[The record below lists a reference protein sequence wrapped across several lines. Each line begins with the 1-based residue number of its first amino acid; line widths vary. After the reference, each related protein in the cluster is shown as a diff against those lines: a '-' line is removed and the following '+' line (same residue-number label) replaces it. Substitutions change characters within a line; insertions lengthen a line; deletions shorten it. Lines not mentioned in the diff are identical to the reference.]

1 MQEELKKLNLL
12 KPEPMNDP
20 KTTFQIGCEKAF
32 DEEHW
37 QKINYSTGCYENNFA
52 VGKVNYRNL
61 DLEKQRAYTLRNKSL
76 LGLEKLLVDF
86 ETHFTENGGKV
97 FWARNA
103 DDALT
108 MIFDLIR
115 KEKANAVLRS
125 NSTVL
130 DEIELNG
137 FLERKNINVVETQV
151 ARFILH
157 QGKQKPYHPVS
168 PSIHLSKEENNT
180 ILTGAFK
187 LKADSTTKQI
197 VNFVRHEVSIESKKV
212 PICITGANFLLS
224 DSGGVVLTENEGNIL
239 KSTSQA
245 RIHIVVAGIAKV
257 IPTIADLSVLLPLLS
272 LHSSGQ
278 SMAACN
284 TITFGPASAGNGPE
298 QMYVILLD
306 NNRSELLSHEKQ
318 RKVMS
323 CIHCGACVSVCP
335 IYKNIG
341 GYSYGT
347 KHIGPLGVVMTPL
360 MTGMEEY
367 NHLNAACS
375 LCGKCTDICP
385 VKIPLDDLII
395 ENRHLAL
402 TEKTGNP
409 KYDALLKAMI
419 WHCKSRKKMDSPLF
433 FKKLEMKRL
442 LGLLWGDKRP
452 LPEFASK
459 SFSQQ
464 WKERNL

>member
-1 MQEELKKLNLL
+1 MSEPITIFQE
-12 KPEPMNDP
+12 
-20 KTTFQIGCEKAF
+20 GCEKAF

-37 QKINYSTGCYENNFA
+37 QKINYSTGCFESNFA
-52 VGKVNYRNL
+52 KGKVNYRNL
-61 DLEKQRAYTLRNKSL
+61 DLEKQRAYTLRNKAL

-97 FWARNA
+97 LWARNA

-108 MIFDLIR
+108 MVFDIIR
-115 KEKANAVLRS
+115 KEKANAIMRS

-137 FLERKNINVVETQV
+137 FLERKNIRVVETEV

-157 QGKQKPYHPVS
+157 NGQQKSYHPLA
-168 PSIHLSKEENNT
+168 PSIHLSKEENNA
-180 ILTGAFK
+180 ILTSAFK
-187 LKADSTTKQI
+187 LKADSSAKQM
-197 VNFVRHEVSIESKKV
+197 VNFVRHEVGIESQKV
-212 PICITGANFLLS
+212 SVCITGANFLLS
-224 DSGGVVLTENEGNIL
+224 DTGGVVLTENEGNIL
-239 KSTSQA
+239 KSTSIA
-245 RIHIVVAGIAKV
+245 KVHIVIAGIAKV
-257 IPTIADLSVLLPLLS
+257 IPNMDDLGVLLPLLS

-278 SMAACN
+278 SMTAFN
-284 TITFGPASAGNGPE
+284 NITFGPAKNGFGPE

-335 IYKNIG
+335 VYKNIG
-341 GYSYGT
+341 GYSYGS
-347 KHIGPLGVVMTPL
+347 KHIGPVGVVMTPL
-360 MTGMEEY
+360 MEGLSDY

-375 LCGKCTDICP
+375 LCGKCVDICP

-395 ENRHLAL
+395 ENRHLAIN
-402 TEKTGNP
+402 EKTGNSR
-409 KYDALLKAMI
+409 YDALVKTMI

-442 LGLLWGDKRP
+442 LGPLWGEKNIPD
-452 LPEFASK
+452 FASK

-464 WKERNL
+464 WRERNL

>member
-1 MQEELKKLNLL
+1 MS
-12 KPEPMNDP
+12 EPN
-20 KTTFQIGCEKAF
+20 TIFQQGCETAF

-37 QKINYSTGCYENNFA
+37 QKINYSTGCFETNFA
-52 VGKVNYRNL
+52 KGKVNYRNL
-61 DLEKQRAYTLRNKSL
+61 DLEIQRAYTLRNKSL
-76 LGLEKLLVDF
+76 LGLEKLVVDF

-97 FWARNA
+97 LWARNA

-115 KEKANAVLRS
+115 KEKANSIMRS

-137 FLERKNINVVETQV
+137 FLERKNIHVVETKV
-151 ARFILH
+151 GRFILH
-157 QGKQKPYHPVS
+157 EGEQKPYHPLM
-168 PSIHLSKEENNT
+168 PSIHLSKEENNA

-187 LKADSTTKQI
+187 LKPDSTVRQM
-197 VNFVRHEVSIESKKV
+197 VNFVRHEVAIESKDV

-224 DSGGVVLTENEGNIL
+224 DTGGVVLTENEGNIL
-239 KSTSQA
+239 KSTSTA
-245 RIHIVVAGIAKV
+245 KVHIVVAGIAKV
-257 IPTIADLSVLLPLLS
+257 IQNTDDLSVLLPLLS
-272 LHSSGQ
+272 MHSSGQ

-284 TITFGPASAGNGPE
+284 TITFGPTKTGKGPG

-306 NNRSELLSHEKQ
+306 NNRSELLAHEKQ
-318 RKVMS
+318 RKAMS

-335 IYKNIG
+335 VYKNIG

-347 KHIGPLGVVMTPL
+347 KHIGPVGTVMTPL
-360 MTGMEEY
+360 MLGMEEY
-367 NHLNAACS
+367 HHLNAACA
-375 LCGKCTDICP
+375 LCGKCVDICP
-385 VKIPLDDLII
+385 VKIPIDDLII
-395 ENRHLAL
+395 ENRHLAM
-402 TEKTGNP
+402 TKKEGNARF
-409 KYDALLKAMI
+409 DALVKAMV
-419 WHCKSRKKMDSPLF
+419 WHCKSRKKMDGPMF
-433 FKKLEMKRL
+433 FKKMEMKRL
-442 LGLLWGDKRP
+442 LGSLWGNRT

>member
-1 MQEELKKLNLL
+1 
-12 KPEPMNDP
+12 MNEP
-20 KTTFQIGCEKAF
+20 KTIFKQGCEVAF

-37 QKINYSTGCYENNFA
+37 QKINYSTGCYEQSFA
-52 VGKVNYRNL
+52 KGKENYRNL

-76 LGLEKLLVDF
+76 LNLEKLLVDF

-97 FWARNA
+97 LWARNA

-108 MIFDLIR
+108 MIFDLIC
-115 KEKANAVLRS
+115 KEKANAITRS

-137 FLERKNINVVETQV
+137 FLERKNIRIVETEIG
-151 ARFILH
+151 RFVLH
-157 QGKQKPYHPVS
+157 TAKQKSYHPLS
-168 PSIHLSKEENNT
+168 PSIHLSKEENNA
-180 ILTGAFK
+180 ILTEHFK
-187 LKADSTTKQI
+187 LKADSSVKQM
-197 VNFVRHEVSIESKKV
+197 VNFVRHEVGIESKDAS
-212 PICITGANFLLS
+212 ICITGANFLLS
-224 DSGGVVLTENEGNIL
+224 ESGGVVLTENEGNIL
-239 KSTSQA
+239 KSTSSA

-257 IPTIADLSVLLPLLS
+257 IPNIDDLSVLLPLLS
-272 LHSSGQ
+272 LHASGQ

-284 TITFGPASAGNGPE
+284 TITFGPARTGNGPE

-306 NNRSELLSHEKQ
+306 NNRSSLLSHEKQ

-335 IYKNIG
+335 VYKNIG

-347 KHIGPLGVVMTPL
+347 KHIGPVGTVMTPL
-360 MTGMEEY
+360 MEGLEEY

-375 LCGKCTDICP
+375 LCGKCVEICP

-395 ENRHLAL
+395 ENRHLAI
-402 TEKTGNP
+402 TEKTGNSR
-409 KYDALLKAMI
+409 YDALVKAMI
-419 WHCKSRKKMDSPLF
+419 WHCKSRKKMDGPLF
-433 FKKLEMKRL
+433 LKKLELKRF
-442 LGLLWGDKRP
+442 LGPIFGDRP
-452 LPEFASK
+452 MPEFASK

-464 WKERNL
+464 WRERNL

>member
-1 MQEELKKLNLL
+1 MMISDPNIVFEE
-12 KPEPMNDP
+12 
-20 KTTFQIGCEKAF
+20 GCALAF
-32 DEEHW
+32 DDEHW
-37 QKINYSTGCYENNFA
+37 QKINYSTSCFENNFA
-52 VGKVNYRNL
+52 KGKENYRNL

-86 ETHFTENGGKV
+86 ETHFNENGGKV
-97 FWARNA
+97 LWARNA

-108 MIFDLIR
+108 MIFDLIC
-115 KEKANAVLRS
+115 KEKASAVMRS

-137 FLERKNINVVETQV
+137 FLERKDIRIVETEV
-151 ARFILH
+151 ARFVLH
-157 QGKQKPYHPVS
+157 KGQKKSYHPLA
-168 PSIHLSKEENNT
+168 PSIHLSKEENNA
-180 ILTGAFK
+180 ILTSAFK
-187 LKADSTTKQI
+187 LKPDSSAKQM
-197 VNFVRHEVSIESKKV
+197 VNFVRHEVSIESQDA

-239 KSTSQA
+239 KSTSLA
-245 RIHIVVAGIAKV
+245 KVHIVVAGIAKV
-257 IPTIADLSVLLPLLS
+257 IPSIDDLSVLLPLVS

-284 TITFGPASAGNGPE
+284 SITFGPSKTGNGPE

-306 NNRSELLSHEKQ
+306 NNRSEMLSQEQQ

-323 CIHCGACVSVCP
+323 CIHCGACISVCP
-335 IYKNIG
+335 VYKNIG

-347 KHIGPLGVVMTPL
+347 KHIGPVGTVMTPL
-360 MTGMEEY
+360 MAGMEEY
-367 NHLNAACS
+367 NYLNSACA
-375 LCGKCTDICP
+375 LCGKCVEICP
-385 VKIPLDDLII
+385 MKIPLDDLII
-395 ENRHLAL
+395 ENRHLAM
-402 TEKTGNP
+402 TEKKGNA

-433 FKKLEMKRL
+433 LKKIELKRL
-442 LGLLWGDKRP
+442 LGPVWGERRTM
-452 LPEFASK
+452 PEFAPK
-459 SFSQQ
+459 SFSQL

>member
-1 MQEELKKLNLL
+1 MS
-12 KPEPMNDP
+12 EPN
-20 KTTFQIGCEKAF
+20 TIFQQGCETAF

-37 QKINYSTGCYENNFA
+37 QKINYSTGCFETNFA
-52 VGKVNYRNL
+52 KGKVNYRNL

-97 FWARNA
+97 LWARNA

-115 KEKANAVLRS
+115 KEKANSIMRS

-137 FLERKNINVVETQV
+137 FLERKNIHVVETKV
-151 ARFILH
+151 GRFILH
-157 QGKQKPYHPVS
+157 EGEQKPYHPLM
-168 PSIHLSKEENNT
+168 PSIHLSKEENNA

-187 LKADSTTKQI
+187 LKADSTVRQM
-197 VNFVRHEVSIESKKV
+197 VNFVRHEVAIESKDV

-224 DSGGVVLTENEGNIL
+224 DTGGVVLTENEGNIL
-239 KSTSQA
+239 KSTSTA
-245 RIHIVVAGIAKV
+245 KVHIVVAGIAKV
-257 IPTIADLSVLLPLLS
+257 IQNTDDLSVLLPLLS
-272 LHSSGQ
+272 MHSSGQ

-284 TITFGPASAGNGPE
+284 TITFGPTKTGKGPGK
-298 QMYVILLD
+298 MYVILLD
-306 NNRSELLSHEKQ
+306 NNRSELLAHEKQ
-318 RKVMS
+318 RKAMS

-335 IYKNIG
+335 VYKNIG

-347 KHIGPLGVVMTPL
+347 KHIGPVGTVMTPL
-360 MTGMEEY
+360 MLGMEEY
-367 NHLNAACS
+367 HHLNAACA
-375 LCGKCTDICP
+375 LCGKCVDICP
-385 VKIPLDDLII
+385 VKIPIDDLII
-395 ENRHLAL
+395 ENRHLAM
-402 TEKTGNP
+402 TKKEGNVRF
-409 KYDALLKAMI
+409 DALVKAMV
-419 WHCKSRKKMDSPLF
+419 WHCKSRKKMDGPMF
-433 FKKLEMKRL
+433 FKKMEMKRL
-442 LGLLWGDKRP
+442 LGSLWGNRT

>member
-1 MQEELKKLNLL
+1 MS
-12 KPEPMNDP
+12 DP
-20 KTTFQIGCEKAF
+20 KTVFMESCETAF

-37 QKINYSTGCYENNFA
+37 QKINYSTGCYENSFA
-52 VGKVNYRNL
+52 KGKDNYRNL

-86 ETHFTENGGKV
+86 ETHFNDNGGKV
-97 FWARNA
+97 LWARNA

-108 MIFDLIR
+108 MVYDLIR
-115 KEKANAVLRS
+115 KEKANAIMRS

-137 FLERKNINVVETQV
+137 FLERKNIKVLETQV

-157 QGKQKPYHPVS
+157 KGEKKPYHPVS
-168 PSIHLSKEENNT
+168 PSIQLSKEENNA
-180 ILTGAFK
+180 ILTEAFK
-187 LKADSTTKQI
+187 LKSDSSAKQI
-197 VNFVRHEVSIESKKV
+197 VNFVRHEVGIESKDV
-212 PICITGANFLLS
+212 PVCITGANFLLS
-224 DSGGVVLTENEGNIL
+224 DTGGVVLTENEGNIL

-245 RIHIVVAGIAKV
+245 RVHIVVAGIAKV
-257 IPTIADLSVLLPLLS
+257 IPSIDDLAVLLPLLS
-272 LHSSGQ
+272 LHASGQ

-284 TITFGPASAGNGPE
+284 TVTFGPANTGNGPE

-335 IYKNIG
+335 VYKNIG
-341 GYSYGT
+341 GYAYGS
-347 KHIGPLGVVMTPL
+347 KHIGPMGVVMTPL
-360 MTGMEEY
+360 MAGMEEY
-367 NHLNAACS
+367 SHLNSACA

-395 ENRHLAL
+395 ENRHEAIV
-402 TEKTGNP
+402 EKTGNSR
-409 KYDALLKAMI
+409 YDALVKAMI
-419 WHCKSRKKMDSPLF
+419 WHCKSRKRMDSHLF
-433 FKKLEMKRL
+433 FKKLQMKRL
-442 LGLLWGDKRP
+442 LGPVWGDDRP
-452 LPEFASK
+452 MPDFATK

-464 WKERNL
+464 WQERNL

>member
-1 MQEELKKLNLL
+1 M
-12 KPEPMNDP
+12 MMSDP
-20 KTTFQIGCEKAF
+20 KNTFLESCTLAF
-32 DEEHW
+32 DDEHW
-37 QKINYSTGCYENNFA
+37 QKINYSTSCFENNFA
-52 VGKVNYRNL
+52 KGKENYRNL

-76 LGLEKLLVDF
+76 LSLEKLLVDF

-97 FWARNA
+97 LWARNA

-115 KEKANAVLRS
+115 KEKANAIMRS

-137 FLERKNINVVETQV
+137 FLEHKNIRIVETEV
-151 ARFILH
+151 ARFVLH
-157 QGKQKPYHPVS
+157 MGRKKAYHPLA
-168 PSIHLSKEENNT
+168 PSIHLSKEENNA
-180 ILTGAFK
+180 ILTSSFK
-187 LKADSTTKQI
+187 LKPDSSAKQM
-197 VNFVRHEVSIESKKV
+197 VNFVRHEVNIESQDV
-212 PICITGANFLLS
+212 PVCITGANFLLS
-224 DSGGVVLTENEGNIL
+224 DTGGVVLTENEGNIL
-239 KSTSQA
+239 KSTSMA
-245 RIHIVVAGIAKV
+245 KMHIVVAGIAKV
-257 IPTIADLSVLLPLLS
+257 IPSIDDLSVLLPLVS

-284 TITFGPASAGNGPE
+284 SITFGPSINSNGPE

-306 NNRSELLSHEKQ
+306 NNRSELLAHEKQ

-323 CIHCGACVSVCP
+323 CIHCGACISVCP

-347 KHIGPLGVVMTPL
+347 KHIGPVGTVMMPL
-360 MTGMEEY
+360 MEGLEDY
-367 NHLNAACS
+367 NYLNSACS
-375 LCGKCTDICP
+375 LCGKCVEICP

-395 ENRHLAL
+395 ENRHLAM
-402 TEKTGNP
+402 TEKAGNSR
-409 KYDALLKAMI
+409 YDALLKAMI

-433 FKKLEMKRL
+433 FKKLELKRL
-442 LGLLWGDKRP
+442 FSLLWGNNRTM
-452 LPEFASK
+452 PEFAAK

>member
-1 MQEELKKLNLL
+1 MSE
-12 KPEPMNDP
+12 P
-20 KTTFQIGCEKAF
+20 KTQFKQGCEVAF

-37 QKINYSTGCYENNFA
+37 QKINYSTGCYEQNFA
-52 VGKVNYRNL
+52 KGKVNYRNI

-76 LGLEKLLVDF
+76 LSLEKLLVDF
-86 ETHFTENGGKV
+86 ETHFTDNGGKV
-97 FWARNA
+97 LWARNA

-108 MIFDLIR
+108 MVFDVIR
-115 KEKANAVLRS
+115 KEKANAITRS

-137 FLERKNINVVETQV
+137 FLERNNIRVVETEIG
-151 ARFILH
+151 RFVLH
-157 QGKQKPYHPVS
+157 TAKMKSYHPLS
-168 PSIHLSKEENNT
+168 PSIHLSKEENNAV
-180 ILTGAFK
+180 LTEHFK
-187 LKADSTTKQI
+187 LKSDSSIKQM
-197 VNFVRHEVSIESKKV
+197 VNFVRHEVAVESQDV

-239 KSTSQA
+239 KSTAKA
-245 RIHIVVAGIAKV
+245 RIHIVVADIAKV
-257 IPTIADLSVLLPLLS
+257 VSTIDDLGVLLPLLS

-284 TITFGPASAGNGPE
+284 TITFGPAKTGNGPE

-306 NNRSELLSHEKQ
+306 NNRSQLLSHEKQ
-318 RKVMS
+318 RQVMS

-347 KHIGPLGVVMTPL
+347 KHIGPVGTVMTPL
-360 MTGMEEY
+360 MEGLEEY
-367 NHLNAACS
+367 NHLNSACS
-375 LCGKCTDICP
+375 LCGKCVEICP

-395 ENRHLAL
+395 ENRHLAII
-402 TEKTGNP
+402 EKTGNSRF
-409 KYDALLKAMI
+409 DSVLKAMI

-433 FKKLEMKRL
+433 LKKIELKRL
-442 LGLLWGDKRP
+442 LGPLYGDRP
-452 LPEFASK
+452 MPEFASK

-464 WKERNL
+464 RRERNL

>member
-1 MQEELKKLNLL
+1 
-12 KPEPMNDP
+12 MNEP
-20 KTTFQIGCEKAF
+20 KTIFKQGCEVAF

-37 QKINYSTGCYENNFA
+37 QKINYSTGCYEQSFA
-52 VGKVNYRNL
+52 KGKENYRNL

-76 LGLEKLLVDF
+76 LNLEKLLVDF

-97 FWARNA
+97 LWARNA

-108 MIFDLIR
+108 MIFDLIC
-115 KEKANAVLRS
+115 KEKANAITRS

-137 FLERKNINVVETQV
+137 FLERKNIHIVETEIG
-151 ARFILH
+151 RFVLH
-157 QGKQKPYHPVS
+157 TAKQKSYHPLS
-168 PSIHLSKEENNT
+168 PSIHLSKEENNA
-180 ILTGAFK
+180 ILTEHFK
-187 LKADSTTKQI
+187 LKVDSSVKQM
-197 VNFVRHEVSIESKKV
+197 VNFVRHEVGIESKDAS
-212 PICITGANFLLS
+212 ICITGANFLLS
-224 DSGGVVLTENEGNIL
+224 ESGGVVLTENEGNIL
-239 KSTSQA
+239 KSTSSA

-257 IPTIADLSVLLPLLS
+257 IPNIDDLSVLLPLLS
-272 LHSSGQ
+272 LHASGQ

-284 TITFGPASAGNGPE
+284 TITFGPARTGNGPE

-306 NNRSELLSHEKQ
+306 NNRSSLLSHEKQ

-335 IYKNIG
+335 VYKNIG

-347 KHIGPLGVVMTPL
+347 KHIGPVGTVMTPL
-360 MTGMEEY
+360 MEGLEEY

-375 LCGKCTDICP
+375 LCGKCVEICP

-395 ENRHLAL
+395 ENRHLAI
-402 TEKTGNP
+402 TEKTGNSR
-409 KYDALLKAMI
+409 YDALVKAMI
-419 WHCKSRKKMDSPLF
+419 WHCKSRKKMDGPLF
-433 FKKLEMKRL
+433 LKKLELKRF
-442 LGLLWGDKRP
+442 LGPIFGDRP
-452 LPEFASK
+452 MPEFASK

-464 WKERNL
+464 WRERNL

>member
-1 MQEELKKLNLL
+1 
-12 KPEPMNDP
+12 MNEP
-20 KTTFQIGCEKAF
+20 KTIFNQGCEVAF

-37 QKINYSTGCYENNFA
+37 QKINYSTGCYEQNFTK
-52 VGKVNYRNL
+52 GKENYRNL
-61 DLEKQRAYTLRNKSL
+61 DLEKQRAYTLRNKSML
-76 LGLEKLLVDF
+76 NLEKLLVDF

-97 FWARNA
+97 LWARNA

-115 KEKANAVLRS
+115 KEKANAITRS
-125 NSTVL
+125 NSTIL

-137 FLERKNINVVETQV
+137 FLERKNIRVVETEIG
-151 ARFILH
+151 RFVLH
-157 QGKQKPYHPVS
+157 TAKQKSYHPLS
-168 PSIHLSKEENNT
+168 PSIHLSKEENNAL
-180 ILTGAFK
+180 LTEHFK
-187 LKADSTTKQI
+187 LKSDSSIKQM
-197 VNFVRHEVSIESKKV
+197 VNFVRHEVAVESKDA
-212 PICITGANFLLS
+212 PICVTGANFLLS
-224 DSGGVVLTENEGNIL
+224 ESGGVVLTENEGNIL
-239 KSTSQA
+239 KSSSTA
-245 RIHIVVAGIAKV
+245 KIHIVVAGIAKM
-257 IPTIADLSVLLPLLS
+257 IPSIDDLSVLLPLVS
-272 LHSSGQ
+272 LHASGQ

-284 TITFGPASAGNGPE
+284 TITFGPAKTGKGPE

-347 KHIGPLGVVMTPL
+347 KHIGPVGTVMTPL
-360 MTGMEEY
+360 MEGLEEY
-367 NHLNAACS
+367 NHLNSACS
-375 LCGKCTDICP
+375 LCGKCVEICP

-395 ENRHLAL
+395 ENRHLAID
-402 TEKTGNP
+402 EKTGNS
-409 KYDALLKAMI
+409 KYDSLLKAMI

-433 FKKLEMKRL
+433 LKKLEMRRL
-442 LGLLWGDKRP
+442 LGPLFGDRP
-452 LPEFASK
+452 MPEFASK

-464 WKERNL
+464 WRERFL

>member
-1 MQEELKKLNLL
+1 MS
-12 KPEPMNDP
+12 DP
-20 KTTFQIGCEKAF
+20 KTIFEQGCQKAF

-37 QKINYSTGCYENNFA
+37 QKINYNTGRYENNFA
-52 VGKVNYRNL
+52 KGKVNYRNL
-61 DLEKQRAYTLRNKSL
+61 DLEKQRAYTLRNKSML
-76 LGLEKLLVDF
+76 NLEKLLVDF

-97 FWARNA
+97 LWARNA

-108 MIFDLIR
+108 MIFDIIC
-115 KEKANAVLRS
+115 KEKANAVMRS

-137 FLERKNINVVETQV
+137 FLERKNVHVVETEIG
-151 ARFILH
+151 RFVLH
-157 QGKQKPYHPVS
+157 TANQKSYHPLS
-168 PSIHLSKEENNT
+168 PSIHLSKEENNA
-180 ILTGAFK
+180 ILTENFK
-187 LKADSTTKQI
+187 LKPDSSVKQM
-197 VNFVRHEVSIESKKV
+197 VNFIRHEVTMESKEAS
-212 PICITGANFLLS
+212 ICITGANFLLS
-224 DSGGVVLTENEGNIL
+224 DIGGVVLAENEGNIL
-239 KSTSQA
+239 KSTSMA

-257 IPTIADLSVLLPLLS
+257 IPNIDDLSVLLPLLS

-284 TITFGPASAGNGPE
+284 TITYGPVRHGNGPE

-335 IYKNIG
+335 VYKNIG
-341 GYSYGT
+341 GYAYGS
-347 KHIGPLGVVMTPL
+347 KHIGPMGTVMTPL
-360 MTGMEEY
+360 MQGLQDY
-367 NHLNAACS
+367 GYLNSACS
-375 LCGKCTDICP
+375 LCGKCVEICP

-395 ENRHLAL
+395 ENRHLAV
-402 TEKTGNP
+402 TKKTGNSR
-409 KYDALLKAMI
+409 YDALLKAMI

-433 FKKLEMKRL
+433 LKKLQMKRFTAFF
-442 LGLLWGDKRP
+442 GTDRQV
-452 LPEFASK
+452 LPELANK

-464 WKERNL
+464 WRERNL